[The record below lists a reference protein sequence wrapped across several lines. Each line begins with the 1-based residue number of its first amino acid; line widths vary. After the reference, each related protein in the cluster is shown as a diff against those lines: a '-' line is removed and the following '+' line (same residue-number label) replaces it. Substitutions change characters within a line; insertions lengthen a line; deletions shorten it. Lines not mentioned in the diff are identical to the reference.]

1 MEYMLFSTE
10 KYIFFQSR
18 NPGIW
23 AFPIPV
29 FGIEKNVRD
38 PCILDPG
45 ITPYSELVR
54 YRPTR
59 NSAKAGF
66 FAFSTSKKSS
76 VAVCETV
83 LVSINH

>member
-45 ITPYSELVR
+45 ITI
-54 YRPTR
+54 PTR
-59 NSAKAGF
+59 NWCVIGPLETVQKR
-66 FAFSTSKKSS
+66 AFSLFPQVK
-76 VAVCETV
+76 
-83 LVSINH
+83 NHQLLCARQYWCQ